1 VKLKLHSNKTVN
13 ISCDEWNVWFHS
25 DEHDKKE
32 EPWQI
37 APHLLE
43 DEYTFEDALVV
54 GGLLSALINHSDRVK
69 IACMAQLVNVIAPI
83 MTENG
88 GKAWRQTIFYP
99 FMLASKY
106 GRGTALQPII
116 DCPHYDTSK
125 HSDVPML
132 DVSAVLSDNKTQLT
146 LFILNRHMTEDVETE
161 ITLRGFEDYTPVSH
175 LLLQND
181 DMKAVNTKEK
191 ENVFPVETDL
201 PKFNNG
207 ILKTTFPKHSW
218 NVVRL
223 EKK

>member
-1 VKLKLHSNKTVN
+1 
-13 ISCDEWNVWFHS
+13 
-25 DEHDKKE
+25 
-32 EPWQI
+32 
-37 APHLLE
+37 
-43 DEYTFEDALVV
+43 
-54 GGLLSALINHSDRVK
+54 
-69 IACMAQLVNVIAPI
+69 
-83 MTENG
+83 
-88 GKAWRQTIFYP
+88 
-99 FMLASKY
+99 MLASKY